1 MKYQTT
7 LSLKVSFL
15 IKRTMEDYDKT
26 PFVGAV
32 VIAKGTLIF
41 CQNLQWKKYNCR
53 SVAKK
58 EREPFP
64 SLFPFCREQ

>member
-26 PFVGAV
+26 PFVVAV
-32 VIAKGTLIF
+32 VIVGGLLSFVRIF
-41 CQNLQWKKYNCR
+41 NGK
-53 SVAKK
+53 SIIVGV
-58 EREPFP
+58 
-64 SLFPFCREQ
+64 